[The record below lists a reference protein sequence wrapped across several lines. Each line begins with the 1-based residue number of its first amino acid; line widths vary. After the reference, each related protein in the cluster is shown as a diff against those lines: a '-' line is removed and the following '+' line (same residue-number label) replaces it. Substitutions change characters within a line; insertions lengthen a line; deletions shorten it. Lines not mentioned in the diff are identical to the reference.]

1 MFSTHLQKIN
11 TVPREYLYLGGA
23 LLVMVGL
30 LTAVAAVASGQVNRA
45 QLRESLQTSQQSAVV
60 NCVETLRGTA
70 LNSCMQQAKADPYG
84 DAPAIA
90 GGSGPAF
97 SRSVTGLPAAQ
108 ALMPAVFSA
117 SR

>member
-1 MFSTHLQKIN
+1 
-11 TVPREYLYLGGA
+11 
-23 LLVMVGL
+23 
-30 LTAVAAVASGQVNRA
+30 
-45 QLRESLQTSQQSAVV
+45 
-60 NCVETLRGTA
+60 
-70 LNSCMQQAKADPYG
+70 MQQAKADPYG